1 MQRLNGVFSLSSWKS
16 LQKRRLL
23 KILKGLRPYYEKH
36 HGVEI
41 LDEALE
47 AAVKM
52 SVRYINDRFF
62 RIKPLTLLMK
72 QRRKYSWRDI
82 VRLRKQ
88 KHWKERSTIF

>member
-1 MQRLNGVFSLSSWKS
+1 MNGVFSYH
-16 LQKRRLL
+16 RGRATEEEAVE
-23 KILKGLRPYYEKH
+23 ILKGLRPYYEKH

-52 SVRYINDRFF
+52 SVRYINDRFLPD
-62 RIKPLTLLMK
+62 KPLTLLMR
-72 QRRKYSWRDI
+72 QRRKYNWRDI